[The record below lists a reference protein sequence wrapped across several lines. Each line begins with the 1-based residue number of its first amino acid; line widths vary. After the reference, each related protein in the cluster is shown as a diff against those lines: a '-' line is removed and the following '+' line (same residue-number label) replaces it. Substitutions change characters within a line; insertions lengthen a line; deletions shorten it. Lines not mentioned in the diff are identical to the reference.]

1 MIVRMVGGWVITS
14 AAILGFL
21 AVAGGAFGAH
31 GLSGDPHAAEL
42 MRTAATYAMWHALAV
57 LAYVALGG
65 RGRIVP
71 SLFLGGAVIFSGT
84 VAALALGGPAW
95 LGAVTPLG
103 GLGFLAGWLVVAV
116 EALKGRRDRP
126 PVP

>member
-1 MIVRMVGGWVITS
+1 MNRGWPVAG
-14 AAILGFL
+14 AATLGFL

-31 GLSGDPHAAEL
+31 GLSGDPHSAEL

-57 LAYVALGG
+57 LAYRALGG
-65 RGRIVP
+65 RGRLVP
-71 SLFLGGAVIFSGT
+71 PLFLGGAVIFSGT

-103 GLGFLAGWLVVAV
+103 GLGFLAGWLLVAA
-116 EALKGRRDRP
+116 ETLKARHDRP
-126 PVP
+126 PAP